1 MQSHGFLRDAQNIT
15 QEDVVRRRA
24 APVAVEGV
32 VDHAAADGRGR
43 GRLDGPG
50 AVDRLPYGDRRARV
64 SFVTCRAPSMT
75 PLKL

>member
-32 VDHAAADGRGR
+32 VDHAAADGREAED
-43 GRLDGPG
+43 RLDGP
-50 AVDRLPYGDRRARV
+50 RP
-64 SFVTCRAPSMT
+64 
-75 PLKL
+75 